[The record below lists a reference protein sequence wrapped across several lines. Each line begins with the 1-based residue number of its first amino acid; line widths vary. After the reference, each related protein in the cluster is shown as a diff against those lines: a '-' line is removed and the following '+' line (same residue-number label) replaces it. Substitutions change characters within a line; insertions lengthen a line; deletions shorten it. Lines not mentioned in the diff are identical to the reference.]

1 MTEQLPPADN
11 SRLNQEPAGNDAE
24 PDDVDIWPPP
34 SEPMRVA
41 RMFLARWTLVGVFL
55 IMHWRGSWYFW
66 VGSHWEV
73 RGDAEVRKDLYSVL
87 EPAEYVDSHGQVKPW
102 APTRNKIRD
111 ALEAMAAITLVE
123 SWIDPPVWV
132 PSHHGPNAKRLVSVR
147 NGILSVPD
155 RELIE
160 HDPHLFNLVSVP
172 FDYESEAPEPSRWL
186 EFLNELWPDDP
197 DSIRALQQFFGYVL
211 SGRTDQ
217 HKILLVIGPPRA
229 GKGVIARI
237 LTALLGKDHVAGPT
251 LSSLSTNFGLQALIG
266 KSLAIVSDARLGGRA
281 GGTIV
286 ERLLSISGEDRV
298 TIDRKY
304 QDHWS
309 GSLSTRF
316 IIMSN
321 ELPALGD
328 ASGAIAN
335 RFIVLVLKQSWLGK
349 ENTKLTGQ
357 LLEELPGILNWSLD
371 GLDQLNTAGRFT
383 EPTTS
388 REAIA
393 ELHDL
398 ASPVSA
404 FVRDLCELDAGHQI
418 TTAALWEMWK
428 QWCDD
433 NGRQP
438 GARAMF
444 GRNLSAAYPQI
455 RKGRPRDQSGRIQT
469 YFGIRPKAHDHDQES
484 L

>member
-1 MTEQLPPADN
+1 MSDKLTPNPNHPSEEPP
-11 SRLNQEPAGNDAE
+11 GGDAE
-24 PDDVDIWPPP
+24 PDDVGIWPPP

-41 RMFLARWTLVGVFL
+41 RRFLAQLTLDDVPL
-55 IMHWRGSWYFW
+55 TRHWRGSWYTW
-66 VGSHWEV
+66 VGSHWAV
-73 RGDAEVRKDLYSVL
+73 RENAEIRKDVYSVL
-87 EPAEYVDSHGQVKPW
+87 ESVEYIDRREDVKPW
-102 APTRNKIRD
+102 APTRRKIGD
-111 ALEAMAAITLVE
+111 VLEAMAAITLLAN
-123 SWIDPPVWV
+123 WIEPPVWV
-132 PSHHGPNAKRLVSVR
+132 PGHHGPDAKRLVSVR

-155 RELIE
+155 RELID

-172 FDYESEAPEPSRWL
+172 FDYEPDAPRPLRWHQ
-186 EFLNELWPDDP
+186 FLAELWPDDP
-197 DSIRALQQFFGYVL
+197 ESIRALQQFFGYVL

-217 HKILLVIGPPRA
+217 QKILLVIGPPRA
-229 GKGVIARI
+229 GKGVIARLI
-237 LTALLGKDHVAGPT
+237 TALLGKDHVAGPT

-266 KSLAIVSDARLGGRA
+266 KSLAIVSDARLSGRA
-281 GGTIV
+281 GGTLV
-286 ERLLSISGEDRV
+286 ERLLSISGEDRL

-309 GSLSTRF
+309 GNLSTRF

-335 RFIVLVLKQSWLGK
+335 RFIVLVLEHSWLGK
-349 ENTKLTGQ
+349 ENTKLTDQ

-388 REAIA
+388 KEAITA
-393 ELHDL
+393 LHDL
-398 ASPVSA
+398 ASPVAA
-404 FVRDLCELDAGHQI
+404 FVRDTCELDPGYQVT
-418 TTAALWEMWK
+418 TTALWDMWK
-428 QWCDD
+428 QWCDN
-433 NGRQP
+433 NGRHL
-438 GARAMF
+438 GSRAMF
-444 GRNLSAAYPQI
+444 GRNLSAAFPQI
-455 RKGRPRDQSGRIQT
+455 RKGRPREGGGRIHT